1 MCLIQRSCPV
11 RCGLLLYNKHEKY
24 VLRYHME
31 LRIYTD
37 KLGIAPY
44 DQWLDALKDIR
55 GRAAIRARLERV
67 RGGNFGDCKP
77 LRDGVQELKIDFG
90 PGYRV
95 YLSKQGPVLVLLLS
109 GSDKGDQDRA
119 IKQAIDYLNDWKQRG
134 KP

>member
-1 MCLIQRSCPV
+1 
-11 RCGLLLYNKHEKY
+11 
-24 VLRYHME
+24 ME

-37 KLGIAPY
+37 SQDVAPFI
-44 DQWLDALKDIR
+44 QWIDELKDIR
-55 GRAAIRARLERV
+55 ARAKIRARLARLEA
-67 RGGNFGDCKP
+67 GNFGDCKP
-77 LRDGVQELKIDFG
+77 LRDGVQELKIDIG

-95 YLSKQGPVLVLLLS
+95 YLSRQGPVLVLLLC